1 MAQDFYE
8 VLGVER
14 SASSKE
20 IQAAYRRLARR
31 YHPDVT
37 GGDKAAEERFKAANE
52 AHEVLS
58 DAEKRAAY
66 DRFGDQW
73 MHADQL
79 EQMEQQ
85 RGAFNPFGG
94 AGRQGGATTFQFG
107 GGVPFEESGGFS
119 DAFERLFRGGG
130 GRPAAPSR
138 GADLEHPVQVSLTEA
153 YHSTTRRIQVPAPGG
168 GSRTQL
174 EVTIPAGVETGSKV
188 RLRGKGQ
195 AGINGGPSGDI
206 ILVVEVTEDHR
217 FDRRGTALHTEVPV
231 PLTRAVLG
239 GEVEVPTL
247 TGSVLLQ
254 IPEATQN
261 GRVFRLNGKGMPV
274 LNAERMGDLF
284 AKVRI
289 VLPEQLSDEERG
301 VFERLRALAGESP
314 TGDSARGEAAH
325 DERAADEPGSDDRR
339 SNGGANGAEA
349 SADPASAGQDKAR
362 QDEARRNDAQ
372 QDEE

>member
-58 DAEKRAAY
+58 DAKKRAAY

-85 RGAFNPFGG
+85 RGTFNPFGG

-107 GGVPFEESGGFS
+107 GGVPFEESGGFG

-153 YHSTTRRIQVPAPGG
+153 YHSTTRRIQVAASGG

-195 AGINGGPSGDI
+195 AGVNGGPSGDI
-206 ILVVEVTEDHR
+206 ILVVEVAEDHR

-284 AKVRI
+284 AKVRV
-289 VLPEQLSDEERG
+289 VLPEQLTEEERS

-314 TGDSARGEAAH
+314 TGDSARDEAAR
-325 DERAADEPGSDDRR
+325 DDLAGDEPGSDGRT
-339 SNGGANGAEA
+339 SNGGANEAEA
-349 SADPASAGQDKAR
+349 SADHASARQDEAR
-362 QDEARRNDAQ
+362 QDEARRDEAQ

>member
-14 SASSKE
+14 DASSKD

-31 YHPDVT
+31 YHPDLT

-58 DAEKRAAY
+58 DAKKRAAY

-85 RGAFNPFGG
+85 RGAFHPFDG
-94 AGRQGGATTFQFG
+94 AGRQGGASTFQFG
-107 GGVPFEESGGFS
+107 GGVPFEESGGFG
-119 DAFERLFRGGG
+119 DVFERLFRGSGG
-130 GRPAAPSR
+130 GRPAAASR
-138 GADLEHPVQVSLTEA
+138 GADLEHPVQVSLSEA
-153 YHSTTRRIQVPAPGG
+153 YHSTTRRIQVPASG

-195 AGINGGPSGDI
+195 AGVNGGPSGDI
-206 ILVVEVTEDHR
+206 ILVVEVAEDHR
-217 FDRRGTALHTEVPV
+217 FDRRGAALHTEVPV

-284 AKVRI
+284 AKVRV
-289 VLPEQLSDEERG
+289 VLPEQLTEEERS
-301 VFERLRALAGESP
+301 VFERLRDLAGESP
-314 TGDSARGEAAH
+314 SGDSANEPAG
-325 DERAADEPGSDDRR
+325 DEPRSDGRTT
-339 SNGGANGAEA
+339 SGGANGKEA
-349 SADPASAGQDKAR
+349 GADPAPAR
-362 QDEARRNDAQ
+362 PDEARQHEAQ

>member
-58 DAEKRAAY
+58 DAKKRAAY

-195 AGINGGPSGDI
+195 AGVNGGPSGDI
-206 ILVVEVTEDHR
+206 ILVVEVAEDHR

-261 GRVFRLNGKGMPV
+261 GRIFRLNGKGMPV

-284 AKVRI
+284 AKVRV
-289 VLPEQLSDEERG
+289 VLPEQLSEEERS
-301 VFERLRALAGESP
+301 VFERLRVLAGETPSS
-314 TGDSARGEAAH
+314 DSANEA
-325 DERAADEPGSDDRR
+325 AADEQRSDDRTAD
-339 SNGGANGAEA
+339 GGANGAEA